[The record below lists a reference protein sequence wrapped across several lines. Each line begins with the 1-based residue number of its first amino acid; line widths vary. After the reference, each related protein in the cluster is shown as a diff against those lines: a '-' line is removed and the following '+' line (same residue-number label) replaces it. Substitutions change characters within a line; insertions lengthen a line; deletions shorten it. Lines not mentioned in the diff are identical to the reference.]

1 MKKTCTLI
9 CALLILSLV
18 LCACGGGGKNSLI
31 GTWTGEKD
39 GITMTITFN
48 DDKTGSLA
56 ALGGLI
62 TANFTYTD
70 DGGKLVM
77 TPEEGKED
85 YMSFN
90 DVTYTFDGD
99 NLLLTGDDETITF
112 TKN

>member
-1 MKKTCTLI
+1 MKKTCSII

-18 LCACGGGGKNSLI
+18 LCACGGGGKNSLV

-39 GITMTITFN
+39 GVTITITFN
-48 DDKTGSLA
+48 EDKTGSLA
-56 ALGGLI
+56 ALGGLL

-77 TPEEGKED
+77 TPEEGMED
-85 YMSFN
+85 VMTFN
-90 DVTYTFDGD
+90 EVTYTFDGD
-99 NLLLTGDDETITF
+99 NLLLTGEDGTITF